1 MAIARTIVTIALV
14 VAIYYL
20 LPMNHSTSAVTVL
33 ELTLGVLVLF
43 AVFAWEIRQ
52 IIRSEHPTTR
62 AVESLAF
69 TVPLYIL
76 IFATTY
82 FLMAHANGGAFG
94 GAITRTDALYFSTTI
109 FTTVGFGDITAKTQA
124 ARVVV
129 TLQMFLDLVF
139 LGLVARVVV
148 NAVKLGQSRHAA
160 SAATGVTSGHQPT

>member
-1 MAIARTIVTIALV
+1 MAIARTIATIALV

-33 ELTLGVLVLF
+33 ELTLGVLALF

-82 FLMAHANGGAFG
+82 FLMAHSNTAAFG
-94 GAITRTDALYFSTTI
+94 GALTRTDALYFSTTI

-124 ARVVV
+124 ARLIV
-129 TLQMFLDLVF
+129 TMQMFLDLVF

-148 NAVKLGQSRHAA
+148 NAVKLGQQRHAA
-160 SAATGVTSGHQPT
+160 STGPGVSSGDQPT